1 MSESTSDR
9 IFDPRARMNH
19 SIKRTAKRGGINEA
33 AIGNDLARKMA
44 AASGRRHSLSAI
56 IG

>member
-44 AASGRRHSLSAI
+44 DTSGRRHSLSAI